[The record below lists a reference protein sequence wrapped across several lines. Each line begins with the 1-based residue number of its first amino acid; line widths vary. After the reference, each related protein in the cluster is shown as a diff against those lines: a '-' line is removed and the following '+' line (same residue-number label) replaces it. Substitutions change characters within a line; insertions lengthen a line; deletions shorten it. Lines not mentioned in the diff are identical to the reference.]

1 VPEVL
6 IICLFKVKSAQKKPT
21 TFSGIAL
28 NLVKLAKRK
37 ARQKNERQKNSIPD
51 LTWSVESFCQLL
63 LLFIRCKLL
72 RTRKSALP
80 LEENTMMR
88 EIANIRQIE
97 GEPRRR
103 WFQGEGIDLTVWQEE
118 SGNIVEFELCYKI
131 GWEQRAL
138 RWEQPAKYGHYLVD
152 DGENRPGTQKA
163 SPVLFHYA
171 DFNRDWVAQLFAQES
186 RSLEGKIA
194 KSVYEKILQCPLAP
208 RQSFTRDEQPY
219 MTDPL
224 Y

>member
-1 VPEVL
+1 
-6 IICLFKVKSAQKKPT
+6 
-21 TFSGIAL
+21 
-28 NLVKLAKRK
+28 
-37 ARQKNERQKNSIPD
+37 
-51 LTWSVESFCQLL
+51 
-63 LLFIRCKLL
+63 
-72 RTRKSALP
+72 
-80 LEENTMMR
+80 MMR
-88 EIANIRQIE
+88 EIANVRQIA

-186 RSLEGKIA
+186 RSLEEMIA
-194 KSVYEKILQCPLAP
+194 KFVLEKIQQCPLAS
-208 RQSFTRDEQPY
+208 RQSFHYDEEQSIPDQMY
-219 MTDPL
+219 GYGAAEDD
-224 Y
+224 